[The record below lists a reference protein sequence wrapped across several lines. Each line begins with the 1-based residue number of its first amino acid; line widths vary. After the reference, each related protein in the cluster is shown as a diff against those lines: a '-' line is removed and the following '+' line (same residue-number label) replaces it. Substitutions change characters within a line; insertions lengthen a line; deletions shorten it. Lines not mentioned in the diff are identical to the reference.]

1 MNWVLLLL
9 VNYRIQEKIEKE
21 KKRDEKKRYMKTAE
35 TYNVTKR
42 EINKVPGA
50 GSTSHHLNQPWIWQ
64 KQCDAWCGS
73 MIGARQNVFYVKRGK
88 RMKSGSCTRH
98 ELRELRTDQ
107 PRCQGLSVPWCTGE
121 RPCDGKREKR
131 DPHIEVAKRLV
142 VRLCGIRFSL
152 LSAKRGRH
160 AKVPCASPAHLSLG

>member
-131 DPHIEVAKRLV
+131 DPHIEVGKRLV
-142 VRLCGIRFSL
+142 VRLCGSRFSF